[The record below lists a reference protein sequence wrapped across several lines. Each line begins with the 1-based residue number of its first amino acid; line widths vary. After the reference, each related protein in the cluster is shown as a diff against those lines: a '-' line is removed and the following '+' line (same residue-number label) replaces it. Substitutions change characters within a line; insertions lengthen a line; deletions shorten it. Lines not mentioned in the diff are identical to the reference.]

1 MKRISGIL
9 VLFMMVFLTACASVP
24 YNPNKPEMSV
34 PDNSSY
40 KSQPRTFNQFHKDW
54 DY

>member
-1 MKRISGIL
+1 MKIKFEIL
-9 VLFMMVFLTACASVP
+9 IFSMVVFTACASIAH
-24 YNPNKPEMSV
+24 NPNKPEMSV
-34 PDNSSY
+34 PDESSY

>member
-1 MKRISGIL
+1 MKKMNGIL
-9 VLFMMVFLTACASVP
+9 VLAAMMFFTACSSTP

-34 PDNSSY
+34 PENSTY
-40 KSQPRTFNQFHKDW
+40 KTPPRTFNQFHENW